1 MSLAHGSKKESLAK
15 TATWYLSDLLLTGII
30 AFAVTRD
37 VTTSLII
44 AGLQQ
49 TWEVLLY
56 YFHER
61 IWVKLQARRGAEN
74 ADGSVF

>member
-30 AFAVTRD
+30 AFAVTREL
-37 VTTSLII
+37 TTSLII

-49 TWEVLLY
+49 TREVLLY

-61 IWVKLQARRGAEN
+61 VWVKVQARRGADN
-74 ADGSVF
+74 ADGPTF

>member
-1 MSLAHGSKKESLAK
+1 MSLEHGSKKESLAK
-15 TATWYLSDLLLTGII
+15 TATWYLSDLLLTGAI
-30 AFAVTRD
+30 AFAVTREIG
-37 VTTSLII
+37 TSILS

-61 IWVKLQARRGAEN
+61 VWVEVQARRN
-74 ADGSVF
+74 AK